1 MKLGFNRAKIWYE
14 HEPESLAE
22 NENFKILWNF
32 TIQCDHMIE
41 VRRSDIVVIDEAIPE
56 DTRVCDKEQKK
67 IEKYSWLKDKI
78 ARL

>member
-14 HEPESLAE
+14 HELESLVE

-41 VRRSDIVVIDEAIPE
+41 ARRSDIVVIDEAIPE

>member
-14 HEPESLAE
+14 HEPESLVE

-41 VRRSDIVVIDEAIPE
+41 ARRSDIVVIDEAIPE

>member
-14 HEPESLAE
+14 HEPESLVE
-22 NENFKILWNF
+22 NKNFKILWNF

-41 VRRSDIVVIDEAIPE
+41 ARRSDIVVIDEAIPE

>member
-14 HEPESLAE
+14 HEPESLVE

-67 IEKYSWLKDKI
+67 IEKYSWLKEKT
-78 ARL
+78 AKL